1 MQHWVIESRVI
12 RVCKIQNP
20 ERAAREDE
28 AVLARDPH
36 FAGVEDAHP
45 KQLAVIRVR
54 ERQVVRHGRD
64 RRSVGG
70 DSGADQG
77 DQQAH

>member
-36 FAGVEDAHP
+36 FARVEDAHP
-45 KQLAVIRVR
+45 KQRAIVLIRKCQ
-54 ERQVVRHGRD
+54 ELRHGPAG
-64 RRSVGG
+64 V
-70 DSGADQG
+70 
-77 DQQAH
+77 